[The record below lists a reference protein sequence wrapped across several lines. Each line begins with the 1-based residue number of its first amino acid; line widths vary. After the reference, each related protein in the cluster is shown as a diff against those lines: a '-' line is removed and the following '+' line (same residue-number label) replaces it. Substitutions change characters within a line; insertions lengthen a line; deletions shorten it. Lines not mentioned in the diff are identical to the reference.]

1 MAQNLW
7 DQVEALAE
15 IYPEMA
21 PAVLREGRFM
31 EALARLRLAGNNEKE
46 LGMIKALVDAAVV
59 ECKFEMARAL
69 LC

>member
-1 MAQNLW
+1 
-7 DQVEALAE
+7 
-15 IYPEMA
+15 MA
-21 PAVLREGRFM
+21 PAVHEARASALLREGRFM

-69 LC
+69 LCQM